1 MARSLVAANWKMN
14 GSLAGNRALV
24 GGVLAGVR
32 DLSCEVVLCV
42 PHPYLAQ
49 VGGLLEGGR
58 IGLGGQDVSAHEAG
72 AYTGEVSAGMLCDV
86 GCSHVVVGHSER
98 RKYHGESDALVLAKV
113 RRALDA
119 GLVPILCV
127 GESREQRE
135 SGATDRVVLAQVESV
150 FGGLADVAARKV
162 VVAYEPIWAI
172 GTGKVPTTDQIGE
185 VHDFIR
191 DKLVARFG
199 AEGEAIRV
207 LYGGS
212 VKPSNA
218 AEIFAVANVDGA
230 LVGGASLK
238 AADFSPIIAAL
249 ETAKG

>member
-32 DLSCEVVLCV
+32 DLSWEVVLCV

-172 GTGKVPTTDQIGE
+172 GTGLAATPEMAQDVHGTIRRALETRLGQDAADVP
-185 VHDFIR
+185 
-191 DKLVARFG
+191 L
-199 AEGEAIRV
+199 

-212 VKPSNA
+212 VNADNA
-218 AEIFAVANVDGA
+218 ASLFAMKDIDGA
-230 LVGGASLK
+230 LVGGASLDAEGFVSIC
-238 AADFSPIIAAL
+238 AANAAR
-249 ETAKG
+249 